1 MTIARGLFALILIP
15 CVWLLHF
22 LFATKFEI
30 YEKRPTWAAVV
41 VLASLIVLGR
51 LLLKTKTHR
60 KTVLLFNVLAWSLSI
75 ALFWWIEFYT
85 QYDPTNKNYVIGEKI
100 SWANHKGLRDAQ
112 GDLFN
117 IESELK
123 KTAHTLLIFYRG
135 HW

>member
-1 MTIARGLFALILIP
+1 MTIARGLVALILIP

-30 YEKRPTWAAVV
+30 YEKRPIWAAVV

-51 LLLKTKTHR
+51 LLFKTKTHR

-85 QYDPTNKNYVIGEKI
+85 QYDPINKNYVIGEKI
-100 SWANHKGLRDAQ
+100 NWANHKGLRDTQ
-112 GDLFN
+112 GNSFN
-117 IESELK
+117 IESELN

>member
-1 MTIARGLFALILIP
+1 MTIARGIVALILIP

-51 LLLKTKTHR
+51 LLFKTKTHR
-60 KTVLLFNVLAWSLSI
+60 KTVLLFNALAWSLSI

-85 QYDPTNKNYVIGEKI
+85 QYDPPNKNYVIGEKI
-100 SWANHKGLRDAQ
+100 NWANHKELRDTQ
-112 GDLFN
+112 GNSFN

-123 KTAHTLLIFYRG
+123 KTSHMLLIFYRG

>member
-1 MTIARGLFALILIP
+1 MTIARGLVALILIP

-30 YEKRPTWAAVV
+30 YEKRPIWAAVV